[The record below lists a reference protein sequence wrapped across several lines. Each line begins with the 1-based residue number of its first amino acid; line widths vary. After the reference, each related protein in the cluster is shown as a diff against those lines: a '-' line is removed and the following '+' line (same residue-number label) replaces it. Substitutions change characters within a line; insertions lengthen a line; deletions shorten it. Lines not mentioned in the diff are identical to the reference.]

1 MTEARERS
9 FGRNTET
16 LRPVEMTLDF
26 VRYPAGSVLVSMG
39 HTRVLCNASV
49 EEKVPRWMK
58 GKGEGWVTAEY
69 AMLPASTNTRGRRE
83 RNGVSGRSAEIQ
95 RLIGRSLRA
104 AVDRTLLG
112 ERTITIDCDVV
123 QADGG
128 TRTAS
133 ITGGFVALALACA
146 RLVERGELEK
156 MPLIRGVSAVS
167 CGVVGGIP
175 MLDLD
180 YEEDSGAGVDM
191 NLVMTSGGDIVEIQ
205 GTGEGGV
212 MSRADLDALVSLGE
226 IGCAELTRLQ
236 AKALAGYPSLVPL
249 WGQQ

>member
-1 MTEARERS
+1 MTKTLERHL
-9 FGRNTET
+9 GRAADV
-16 LRPVEMTLDF
+16 LRPVEMALDF
-26 VRYPAGSVLVSMG
+26 VRYPAGSVLISMG
-39 HTRVLCNASV
+39 HTRVLCNATV
-49 EEKVPRWMK
+49 EESVPRWMK
-58 GKGEGWVTAEY
+58 DRGEGWVTAEY
-69 AMLPASTNTRGRRE
+69 AMMPSSTHTRGRRE

-146 RLVERGELEK
+146 RLVESGELET
-156 MPLIRGVSAVS
+156 MPLVRGVCAVS
-167 CGVVGGIP
+167 CGVVDGIP
-175 MLDLD
+175 VLDLN
-180 YEEDSGAGVDM
+180 YEEDSSAGVDM
-191 NLVMTSGGDIVEIQ
+191 NLVMTSTSDIVEIQ

-212 MSRADLDALVSLGE
+212 MSRGDLDALVSLGDL
-226 IGCAELTRLQ
+226 GCAELSRLQ
-236 AKALAGYPSLVPL
+236 AKALAGYPSLNSL
-249 WGQQ
+249 WSPA